1 MQEVRIQEVRMRE
14 VKMREVR
21 MREVR
26 MWEVRMQEKG
36 ERTDCLL
43 SSNGCVPYALT
54 QLQTPKK
61 RLTYHFI
68 PFKLLGSEHFDYVT
82 HRG

>member
-1 MQEVRIQEVRMRE
+1 MGGEDTGGEDAGGEDVGVRMR
-14 VKMREVR
+14 
-21 MREVR
+21 
-26 MWEVRMQEKG
+26 EKG
-36 ERTDCLL
+36 ERTDYLL